1 MRLSP
6 IQAAIEYRRLQ
17 ADLDSARQDGN
28 GHRIREAL
36 KALTRF
42 LEERYKLNTGT
53 L

>member
-17 ADLDSARQDGN
+17 AELARARGDGDVY
-28 GHRIREAL
+28 RIGEAL

-42 LEERYKLNTGT
+42 LEERYNVPN
-53 L
+53 